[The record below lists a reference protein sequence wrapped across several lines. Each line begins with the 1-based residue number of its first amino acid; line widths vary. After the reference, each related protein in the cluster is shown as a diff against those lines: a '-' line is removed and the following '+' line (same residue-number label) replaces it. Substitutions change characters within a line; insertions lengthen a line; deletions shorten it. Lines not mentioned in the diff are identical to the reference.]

1 MGEEGVETAL
11 AAVVQDD
18 EALLGE
24 AADLAYHLLVL
35 LRSRGLGLADVEAL
49 LRERHR

>member
-1 MGEEGVETAL
+1 METAL

-24 AADLAYHLLVL
+24 AADLVFHLMVA
-35 LRSRGLGLADVEAL
+35 LRARGLSTSDVCRVLEA
-49 LRERHR
+49 RHQSS